1 MIQANCRAQLTS
13 NDFQFLVE
21 TLARKSTDRSSLQTL
36 IRDPSA
42 LDELLDHDA
51 VLDALLNRR
60 GCLHISPH
68 LDFYVIARRV
78 LRNAGIE
85 DRMVADYLG
94 EMLKEF
100 ADTNR
105 LHGLTSRPGQQFEY
119 ISDLLAIISEAR
131 KEETFVVRAH
141 IGNYT
146 LFLTGVFPRSEERR
160 VGKECRS

>member
-68 LDFYVIARRV
+68 LYFYVIARRI

-85 DRMVADYLG
+85 DRAVADYLG
-94 EMLKEF
+94 EMLTEF
-100 ADTNR
+100 SNAARVHT
-105 LHGLTSRPGQQFEY
+105 LPTRPGQQFVY
-119 ISDLLAIISEAR
+119 ISDLLAVIREAR
-131 KEETFVVRAH
+131 QEETFVVRAH
-141 IGNYT
+141 I
-146 LFLTGVFPRSEERR
+146 
-160 VGKECRS
+160 